1 MNNIDTVYSLLIF
14 NAVCVVLGIVI
25 YLVIKKI
32 FSDFDDDFDK

>member
-1 MNNIDTVYSLLIF
+1 MNDTVYSLLIF
-14 NAVCVVLGIVI
+14 NAVCVVFGIVI